1 MATISDLFKKNQ
13 KDIYGQVDDIR
24 ITTRGLVNIPRAAAL
39 LTSSPNPLGDL
50 IGNQIGGALGGNP
63 NRPSDT
69 IFKGN
74 EWYKKP
80 ISLFKTQAQLRDAIE
95 PGISYFI
102 KKDPSP
108 ASLFAQFKQGA
119 TSPIGML
126 ANIAVA
132 GIQKYGSK
140 KGIKKLSQA
149 LNRPD
154 IGVLYG
160 AKYDTTGKPTDVK
173 KQDTYFSEY
182 QRTYTPSKPNDKGT
196 IETNAGTFTLGL
208 EKRGSENW
216 DTWNSIILDNENM
229 DINGQDRSETYKMA
243 ANGSNQAWVTFKK
256 YGSSTV
262 VPFVGAI
269 TGISEDITPEWST
282 FKYIGSPFK
291 THRYGGV
298 ERSLKFNLKVYY
310 NMPQQKAT
318 MIKKINYLKSLAFP
332 NEEISEIKTNGVG
345 YQYAFTPNFFFIS
358 IGDMYK
364 NILGKLDSISFAV
377 DDNTPWPNDDVN
389 MDGQSIF
396 QEGAKADG
404 TLYPSIIDVS
414 FSMKIIE
421 THQTVQENGIT
432 KYKYNFDGLASDGKL
447 NVEEKIDKKI
457 DLTNYVQTNTTVKA
471 PESMLKLKPFSFKSP
486 YQ

>member
-13 KDIYGQVDDIR
+13 KDIYGTVDNIR
-24 ITTRGLVNIPRAAAL
+24 ISSHGLINIPRAAAL

-50 IGNQIGGALGGNP
+50 IGNQIGGALGGSA

-69 IFKGN
+69 IFKSN
-74 EWYKKP
+74 KFFAKP
-80 ISLFKTQAQLRDAIE
+80 VSLFKTQAQLKEAIQ
-95 PGISYFI
+95 PGTSYFI

-119 TSPIGML
+119 SSPLGML

-140 KGIKKLSQA
+140 KGINKLKDA
-149 LNRPD
+149 LKRPD

-160 AKYDTTGKPTDVK
+160 AKYDTQGSPTDVK
-173 KQDTYFSEY
+173 KQDTFFSKFG
-182 QRTYTPSKPNDKGT
+182 RTYTPSVDGT
-196 IETNAGTFTLGL
+196 FETNAGAFKLGL
-208 EKRGSENW
+208 EQRGSENW
-216 DTWNSIILDNENM
+216 DTYNELILDNENL
-229 DINGQDRSETYKMA
+229 DINGQDRSEAYKIA
-243 ANGSNQAWVTFKK
+243 AGGSNQVWVTFKK
-256 YGSSTV
+256 YGNSTV

-269 TGISEDITPEWST
+269 TGISEDITPEWTS
-282 FKYIGSPFK
+282 FKYIGTPFK

-310 NMPQQKAT
+310 NLPNQKAT

-332 NEEISEIKTNGVG
+332 NEEISAINTNGVG
-345 YQYAFTPNFFFIS
+345 YQYAFTPNFFFIT

-364 NILGKLDSISFAV
+364 NVLGKLDSISFAV

-389 MDGQSIF
+389 MDGESIF
-396 QEGAKADG
+396 EKGKKADG

-432 KYKYNFDGLASDGKL
+432 KYRYNFDGLASDGKL
-447 NVEEKIDKKI
+447 NVEEKVDKKI
-457 DLTNYVQTNTTVKA
+457 DLKNYVQTNTTVKA
-471 PESMLKLKPFSFKSP
+471 PESILKMKPFSLKSP
-486 YQ
+486 YGQ

>member
-24 ITTRGLVNIPRAAAL
+24 ITTHGLVNIPRAAAL

-50 IGNQIGGALGGNP
+50 IGNQIGGALGGSA

-69 IFKGN
+69 IFKSN
-74 EWYKKP
+74 KFFAKP
-80 ISLFKTQAQLRDAIE
+80 VSLFKTQAALKEAIE
-95 PGISYFI
+95 PGTSYFI
-102 KKDPSP
+102 KKSPSP

-119 TSPIGML
+119 SSPLSML

-140 KGIKKLSQA
+140 KGINKLRDA
-149 LNRPD
+149 LKRPD

-160 AKYDTTGKPTDVK
+160 AKYDTQGNPTDVK
-173 KQDTYFSEY
+173 KQDTFFSKY
-182 QRTYTPSKPNDKGT
+182 NRTYTPSVDGT
-196 IETNAGTFTLGL
+196 FETNAGAFKLGL
-208 EKRGSENW
+208 DTRGSDNW
-216 DTWNSIILDNENM
+216 DDYNNTVLDKETLTID
-229 DINGQDRSETYKMA
+229 DIDRSDLFLKSA
-243 ANGSNQAWVTFKK
+243 RGSNQVWITFKK

-262 VPFVGAI
+262 VPFAGAI
-269 TGISEDITPEWST
+269 TGISEDITPEWTS

-332 NEEISEIKTNGVG
+332 NEEISAITTNSVE
-345 YQYAFTPNFFFIS
+345 YQYAFTPNLFFVS
-358 IGDMYK
+358 IGDMYR
-364 NILGKLDSISFAV
+364 NVLGKLDSISFAV

-389 MDGQSIF
+389 MDGESIF
-396 QEGAKADG
+396 EKGKKADG

-432 KYKYNFDGLASDGKL
+432 KYKYNFDGLSSGLPTIPENQIKKSAAEMIKFNEYATKSLREAMTKMSPPQGKSQ
-447 NVEEKIDKKI
+447 E
-457 DLTNYVQTNTTVKA
+457 
-471 PESMLKLKPFSFKSP
+471 
-486 YQ
+486 

>member
-1 MATISDLFKKNQ
+1 MATISDLFKSQ
-13 KDIYGQVDDIR
+13 KDDLYGKSDNIR
-24 ITTRGLVNIPRAAAL
+24 IESKGLINIPRAAAL

-50 IGNQIGGALGGNP
+50 IGNQIGGALGGSA

-95 PGISYFI
+95 PGTSYFI

-140 KGIKKLSQA
+140 KGIKKLSEA

-160 AKYDTTGKPTDVK
+160 AKYDTAGKPTDVK

-182 QRTYTPSKPNDKGT
+182 NRTYTPSKPNDTGI
-196 IETNAGTFTLGL
+196 IETNAGRFTLGL
-208 EKRGSENW
+208 DPRGSDNW
-216 DTWNSIILDNENM
+216 DDYNNIALDKETLTI
-229 DINGQDRSETYKMA
+229 DDEDRSALFLENA
-243 ANGSNQAWVTFKK
+243 RGSNQVWITFKK
-256 YGSSTV
+256 MGSSTV
-262 VPFVGAI
+262 VPFAGAI
-269 TGISEDITPEWST
+269 TGISEDITPEWTS

-332 NEEISEIKTNGVG
+332 NEEISAITTNGVG
-345 YQYAFTPNFFFIS
+345 YQYAFTPNLFFVS
-358 IGDMYK
+358 IGDMYR
-364 NILGKLDSISFAV
+364 NVLGKLDSISFAV

-389 MDGQSIF
+389 MDGESIF
-396 QEGAKADG
+396 EPGKKADG

-432 KYKYNFDGLASDGKL
+432 KYKYNFDGLSSGLPTIPENQIKKSAAEMVKFNDYATKSLREAMTKMSTPQGKSQ
-447 NVEEKIDKKI
+447 E
-457 DLTNYVQTNTTVKA
+457 
-471 PESMLKLKPFSFKSP
+471 
-486 YQ
+486 